1 MTGREL
7 IVYILENHL
16 EDVDVF
22 KDGKI
27 AFLISEDEIAIAL
40 GVGVA
45 TVRAWFYSGML
56 KGVKIAERVYIV
68 PPKDSDWRY
77 SGLLE
82 KGDRDHEK

>member
-27 AFLISEDEIAIAL
+27 AFLVSEDEIAISL

-68 PPKDSDWRY
+68 PPKDDWRY